1 MKDLTIPKYLVRIV
15 CSLPLSIIAFI
26 SIFTVMSFNYS
37 LNLADFGD
45 YIKAGS
51 LIADRKN
58 PYEQLMYA
66 NSPVSALFFYL
77 VSWVLP
83 FPIQPV
89 MVHLLNVLGALF
101 FLKWYVGQKF
111 NALYLN
117 LFVLT
122 LVLGVGRA
130 LFGNVQVT
138 GITLGLVALAF
149 TLDHK
154 LKSSYLP
161 LSLLLLAFEIK
172 PQLTLPF
179 IVLFIFQR
187 TGVFKKIA
195 FLFFSALTLHAMV
208 ELYFG
213 SNLHFTWL
221 EKVFRYSKN
230 SILETSYEISIWKG
244 INHIIDQQQFLR
256 LFSLLSIVITL
267 IFVAK
272 YSKSNPEKALFLALI
287 FPVFNSYVHL
297 YDYVGILLIA
307 IKYVNL
313 RRLESLILMLPF
325 LFIFPVSKNAFIFSL
340 TIELLVIGIVIFR
353 LKSWELVWVGLGLVV
368 IQIIAYSW
376 VFDLNQEIQMSI
388 YLSLFV
394 VFLSYYVYRI
404 VFVRVATH
412 SDLRKN
418 SYKLR

>member
-1 MKDLTIPKYLVRIV
+1 MKNTTISKILVKIPS
-15 CSLPLSIIAFI
+15 SLPLSIIAFI
-26 SIFTVMSFNYS
+26 SIFTIISFNYS

-51 LIADRKN
+51 LIADRIN

-66 NSPVSALFFYL
+66 NSPISALFFYL
-77 VSWVLP
+77 VSWILP
-83 FPIQPV
+83 FPILPV

-101 FLKWYVGQKF
+101 FLKWYVDQKF

-117 LFVLT
+117 LFCISLI
-122 LVLGVGRA
+122 LGVGRA

-154 LKSSYLP
+154 LKSSYLS
-161 LSLLLLAFEIK
+161 LSLLLLALEIK
-172 PQLTLPF
+172 PQITIPF
-179 IVLFIFQR
+179 LVLFIFQK
-187 TGVFKKIA
+187 TGVFKKIS
-195 FLFFSALTLHAMV
+195 FLFFSALTLHATV

-221 EKVFRYSKN
+221 EKVLRYSTN
-230 SILETSYEISIWKG
+230 SILQTSYEISIWKG
-244 INHIIDQQQFLR
+244 INQIIDQQQFLR

-287 FPVFNSYVHL
+287 FPAFNSYVHL
-297 YDYVGILLIA
+297 YDYVGIFLIA

-325 LFIFPVSKNAFIFSL
+325 LFFFPISKNAFLFSL
-340 TIELLVIGIVIFR
+340 TIELLVIGIVMFR
-353 LKSWELVWVGLGLVV
+353 LKSRALVWVSLGLV
-368 IQIIAYSW
+368 ISQIFAYSW

-388 YLSLFV
+388 YLSLFT
-394 VFLSYYVYRI
+394 VFLSYYVYRSI
-404 VFVRVATH
+404 LKTVVTH
-412 SDLRKN
+412 SDLR
-418 SYKLR
+418 

>member
-1 MKDLTIPKYLVRIV
+1 MKNSTISKNLVKIL
-15 CSLPLSIIAFI
+15 SSSPLSIIAFI
-26 SIFTVMSFNYS
+26 SIFTIMSFNYS

-51 LIADRKN
+51 LIADRIN

-66 NSPVSALFFYL
+66 NSPISALFFYL

-83 FPIQPV
+83 FPILPV

-101 FLKWYVGQKF
+101 FLKWYVSQKL

-117 LFVLT
+117 LFGISLI
-122 LVLGVGRA
+122 LGVGRA

-154 LKSSYLP
+154 LKSSYLS
-161 LSLLLLAFEIK
+161 LSLLLLALEIK
-172 PQLTLPF
+172 PQITIPF
-179 IVLFIFQR
+179 LVLFIFQKNV
-187 TGVFKKIA
+187 VFKKIS
-195 FLFFSALTLHAMV
+195 FLFFSALTLHATV

-221 EKVFRYSKN
+221 DKVIRYSKN
-230 SILETSYEISIWKG
+230 SILESSYEISIWKG
-244 INHIIDQQQFLR
+244 INQIFDQQQFLR

-272 YSKSNPEKALFLALI
+272 YSKSNPEKAIFLALI

-313 RRLESLILMLPF
+313 KKLESLILIIPF
-325 LFIFPVSKNAFIFSL
+325 LFLFPISKNTFSFSL
-340 TIELLVIGIVIFR
+340 TIELLVIGIVMFK
-353 LKSWELVWVGLGLVV
+353 LKSVAFVWISLGLVAS
-368 IQIIAYSW
+368 QIIAYSW

-388 YLSLFV
+388 YLSLFS
-394 VFLSYYVYRI
+394 VFLSYYVYRR
-404 VFVRVATH
+404 VFKSVVTH
-412 SDLRKN
+412 SDLR
-418 SYKLR
+418 

>member
-1 MKDLTIPKYLVRIV
+1 MKNFPIAKNLLRILS
-15 CSLPLSIIAFI
+15 SLPVSIVTFLSIFVI
-26 SIFTVMSFNYS
+26 MSFNYS

-51 LIADRKN
+51 LIADRIN

-66 NSPVSALFFYL
+66 NSPISALFFYL
-77 VSWVLP
+77 VSWILP
-83 FPIQPV
+83 FPILPV

-117 LFVLT
+117 LFGISLI
-122 LVLGVGRA
+122 LGVGRA

-154 LKSSYLP
+154 LKSSYLS
-161 LSLLLLAFEIK
+161 LSLLLLALEIK
-172 PQLTLPF
+172 PQITIPF
-179 IVLFIFQR
+179 LVLFIFQK
-187 TGVFKKIA
+187 TDVFKKIS
-195 FLFFSALTLHAMV
+195 FLFFAALTLHATV

-221 EKVFRYSKN
+221 EKVLRYSKN
-230 SILETSYEISIWKG
+230 SILQTSYEISIWKG
-244 INHIIDQQQFLR
+244 INQIIDQQQFLR

-272 YSKSNPEKALFLALI
+272 YSKSNPEKALFLALV
-287 FPVFNSYVHL
+287 FPAFNSYVHL

-313 RRLESLILMLPF
+313 SRLESLILMLPF
-325 LFIFPVSKNAFIFSL
+325 LFFFPISKNAFLFSL
-340 TIELLVIGIVIFR
+340 TIELLVIGIVMFR
-353 LKSWELVWVGLGLVV
+353 LKSRALVWVSLGLVV
-368 IQIIAYSW
+368 SQIFAYSW
-376 VFDLNQEIQMSI
+376 VFDLNQ
-388 YLSLFV
+388 
-394 VFLSYYVYRI
+394 
-404 VFVRVATH
+404 
-412 SDLRKN
+412 
-418 SYKLR
+418 

>member
-1 MKDLTIPKYLVRIV
+1 MF
-15 CSLPLSIIAFI
+15 III
-26 SIFTVMSFNYS
+26 SFNHS

-51 LIADRKN
+51 LIIDRIN

-66 NSPVSALFFYL
+66 NSPLSALFFYS

-83 FPIQPV
+83 FPILPV
-89 MVHLLNVLGALF
+89 MVHLLNVLGAVF

-117 LFVLT
+117 LFVIT
-122 LVLGVGRA
+122 LILGVGRA

-149 TLDHK
+149 ILDNK
-154 LKSSYLP
+154 LKSSYLS
-161 LSLLLLAFEIK
+161 LSLLLLALEIK
-172 PQLTLPF
+172 PQITIPF
-179 IVLFIFQR
+179 IVILLFQK
-187 TGVFKKIA
+187 TGVFKKIS
-195 FLFFSALTLHAMV
+195 FLIISALTLHATV
-208 ELYFG
+208 EFYFG

-221 EKVFRYSKN
+221 EKVLRYSNN

-244 INHIIDQQQFLR
+244 INQIIDQQQFLR
-256 LFSLLSIVITL
+256 LISLFSILITL

-297 YDYVGILLIA
+297 YDYVGILIIA
-307 IKYVNL
+307 VKYANL
-313 RRLESLILMLPF
+313 KRLESLVLILPF
-325 LFIFPVSKNAFIFSL
+325 LFFFPVSKNLFLLSL
-340 TIELLVIGIVIFR
+340 MIELLVIGIIMLR
-353 LKSWELVWVGLGLVV
+353 LKSRALVWVSLGLVV
-368 IQIIAYSW
+368 SQIIAYLW

-388 YLSLFV
+388 YLSLFT
-394 VFLSYYVYRI
+394 VFLCYYVYKSI
-404 VFVRVATH
+404 FKTVVSH
-412 SDLRKN
+412 SDLR
-418 SYKLR
+418 

>member
-1 MKDLTIPKYLVRIV
+1 MKNTTISKILVKILS
-15 CSLPLSIIAFI
+15 SLPLSIIAFI
-26 SIFTVMSFNYS
+26 SIFTIISFNYS

-51 LIADRKN
+51 LIADRIN

-66 NSPVSALFFYL
+66 NSPISALFFYL
-77 VSWVLP
+77 VSWILP
-83 FPIQPV
+83 FPILPV

-101 FLKWYVGQKF
+101 FLKWYVDQKF

-117 LFVLT
+117 LFCISLI
-122 LVLGVGRA
+122 LGVGRA

-154 LKSSYLP
+154 LKSSYLS
-161 LSLLLLAFEIK
+161 LSLLLLALEIK
-172 PQLTLPF
+172 PQITIPF
-179 IVLFIFQR
+179 LVLFIFQK
-187 TGVFKKIA
+187 TGVFKKIS
-195 FLFFSALTLHAMV
+195 FLFFSALTLHATV

-221 EKVFRYSKN
+221 EKVLRYSKN
-230 SILETSYEISIWKG
+230 SILQTSYEISIWKG
-244 INHIIDQQQFLR
+244 INQIIDQQQFLR
-256 LFSLLSIVITL
+256 LFSLLSIVVTL

-287 FPVFNSYVHL
+287 FPAFNSYVHL
-297 YDYVGILLIA
+297 YDYVGIFLIA

-325 LFIFPVSKNAFIFSL
+325 LFFFPISKNAFLFSL
-340 TIELLVIGIVIFR
+340 TIELLVIGIVMFR
-353 LKSWELVWVGLGLVV
+353 LKSRALVWVSLGLV
-368 IQIIAYSW
+368 ISQIFAYSW
-376 VFDLNQEIQMSI
+376 VFDLNQETQMSI
-388 YLSLFV
+388 YLSLFT
-394 VFLSYYVYRI
+394 VFLSYYVYRSI
-404 VFVRVATH
+404 LKTVVTQ
-412 SDLRKN
+412 SDLR
-418 SYKLR
+418 

>member
-1 MKDLTIPKYLVRIV
+1 MKNFPIAKNLLRILS
-15 CSLPLSIIAFI
+15 SLPVSIVTFLSIFVI
-26 SIFTVMSFNYS
+26 MSFNYS

-51 LIADRKN
+51 LIADRIN

-66 NSPVSALFFYL
+66 NSPISALFFYL
-77 VSWVLP
+77 VSWILP
-83 FPIQPV
+83 FPILPV
-89 MVHLLNVLGALF
+89 MVHLLNILGALF

-117 LFVLT
+117 LFGISLI
-122 LVLGVGRA
+122 LGVGRA

-154 LKSSYLP
+154 FKSSYLS
-161 LSLLLLAFEIK
+161 LSLLLLALEIK
-172 PQLTLPF
+172 PQITIPF
-179 IVLFIFQR
+179 LVLFIFQK
-187 TGVFKKIA
+187 TGVFKKIS
-195 FLFFSALTLHAMV
+195 FLFFAALTLHATV

-213 SNLHFTWL
+213 SNLHFAWL
-221 EKVFRYSKN
+221 EKVLRYSKN
-230 SILETSYEISIWKG
+230 SILQTSYEISIWKG
-244 INHIIDQQQFLR
+244 INQIIDQQQFLR

-287 FPVFNSYVHL
+287 FPAFNSYVHL

-307 IKYVNL
+307 IRYVNL

-325 LFIFPVSKNAFIFSL
+325 LFFFPISKNAFLFSL
-340 TIELLVIGIVIFR
+340 TIELLVIGIVMFR
-353 LKSWELVWVGLGLVV
+353 LKSRALVWVSLGLVV
-368 IQIIAYSW
+368 SQIFAYSW

-388 YLSLFV
+388 YLSLFT
-394 VFLSYYVYRI
+394 VFLSYYVYRSTLKT
-404 VFVRVATH
+404 VVTH
-412 SDLRKN
+412 SDLR
-418 SYKLR
+418 

>member
-1 MKDLTIPKYLVRIV
+1 
-15 CSLPLSIIAFI
+15 
-26 SIFTVMSFNYS
+26 MSFNYS

-51 LIADRKN
+51 LIADRIN

-66 NSPVSALFFYL
+66 NSPISALFFYL

-83 FPIQPV
+83 FPILPV

-117 LFVLT
+117 LFGISLI
-122 LVLGVGRA
+122 LGVGRA

-154 LKSSYLP
+154 LKSSYLS
-161 LSLLLLAFEIK
+161 LSLLLLALEIK
-172 PQLTLPF
+172 PQITIPF
-179 IVLFIFQR
+179 LVLFIFQK
-187 TGVFKKIA
+187 TGVLKKIS
-195 FLFFSALTLHAMV
+195 FLFFSALTLHTTV

-221 EKVFRYSKN
+221 EKVLRYSKN
-230 SILETSYEISIWKG
+230 SILESSYEISIWKG
-244 INHIIDQQQFLR
+244 INQIIDQQQFLR
-256 LFSLLSIVITL
+256 LMSLFSILITL

-272 YSKSNPEKALFLALI
+272 YSKSNPEKAIFLALI

-313 RRLESLILMLPF
+313 KKLESLILIIPF
-325 LFIFPVSKNAFIFSL
+325 LFLFPISKNTFLFSL
-340 TIELLVIGIVIFR
+340 TIELLVIGIVMFKW
-353 LKSWELVWVGLGLVV
+353 KSGAFVWISLGLVAS
-368 IQIIAYSW
+368 QIIAYSW

-388 YLSLFV
+388 YLSLFS
-394 VFLSYYVYRI
+394 VFLSYYVYRS
-404 VFVRVATH
+404 VFKSVGTN
-412 SDLRKN
+412 SDLR
-418 SYKLR
+418 

>member
-1 MKDLTIPKYLVRIV
+1 MKNTTISKILVKIPS
-15 CSLPLSIIAFI
+15 SLPLSIIAFI
-26 SIFTVMSFNYS
+26 SIFTIISFNYS

-51 LIADRKN
+51 LIADRIN

-66 NSPVSALFFYL
+66 NSPISALFFYL
-77 VSWVLP
+77 VSWILP
-83 FPIQPV
+83 FPILPV

-101 FLKWYVGQKF
+101 FLKWYVDQKF

-117 LFVLT
+117 LFCISLI
-122 LVLGVGRA
+122 LGVGRA

-154 LKSSYLP
+154 LKSSYLS
-161 LSLLLLAFEIK
+161 LSLLLLALEIK
-172 PQLTLPF
+172 PQITIPF
-179 IVLFIFQR
+179 LVLFIFQK
-187 TGVFKKIA
+187 TGVFKKIS
-195 FLFFSALTLHAMV
+195 FLFFSALTLHATV

-213 SNLHFTWL
+213 SNLHFAWL
-221 EKVFRYSKN
+221 EKVLRYSKN
-230 SILETSYEISIWKG
+230 SILQTSYEISIWKG
-244 INHIIDQQQFLR
+244 INQIIDQQQFLR
-256 LFSLLSIVITL
+256 LFSLLSIVVTL

-287 FPVFNSYVHL
+287 FPAFNSYVHL
-297 YDYVGILLIA
+297 YDYVGIFLIA

-325 LFIFPVSKNAFIFSL
+325 LFFFPISKNAFLFSL
-340 TIELLVIGIVIFR
+340 TIELLVIGIVMFR
-353 LKSWELVWVGLGLVV
+353 LKSRALVWVSLGLV
-368 IQIIAYSW
+368 ISQIFGYSW

-388 YLSLFV
+388 YLSLFT
-394 VFLSYYVYRI
+394 VFLSYYVYRSI
-404 VFVRVATH
+404 LKTVVTQ
-412 SDLRKN
+412 SDLR
-418 SYKLR
+418 